1 MKSKFFWGVALLLGE
16 VITAT
21 GAERRKD
28 AAEEVQEG
36 SVANWM
42 EYYKRE
48 RGIVPA
54 TPKEHPNA
62 STKPEK
68 PAVAPVK

>member
-1 MKSKFFWGVALLLGE
+1 MNFKLRWGLAAVLVGAM
-16 VITAT
+16 ASA

-48 RGIVPA
+48 RGLEL
-54 TPKEHPNA
+54 PKETPSP
-62 STKPEK
+62 STPPEK